1 MSKNP
6 KSDAREF
13 AVQFLYQC
21 ESEKI
26 FHFSDSHFQGFV
38 GHQDVHPE
46 LIAPLRELARGTLDR
61 TSELDERIQAA
72 SANWKLSRMAII
84 DLSVLR
90 LATYELLHSDTPKKV
105 VMNEAIELAKKFGSG
120 DSGRFVNGILDK
132 ISEF

>member
-1 MSKNP
+1 MGDGVLAHFPAQKNFAP
-6 KSDAREF
+6 GVDRGEVKQAAFDVLELDFAAREF

-61 TSELDERIQAA
+61 TSELDEKIQAA
-72 SANWKLSRMAII
+72 SANWNR
-84 DLSVLR
+84 
-90 LATYELLHSDTPKKV
+90 
-105 VMNEAIELAKKFGSG
+105 
-120 DSGRFVNGILDK
+120 
-132 ISEF
+132 